1 MVILVLAIAWGA
13 VLVAWA
19 RSRSRGSFG
28 DSVGLFHRHLHIL
41 ERTAPSTLPPAN
53 RLRGPV
59 VAPIPL
65 SSRLAPSRALG
76 ASPRPVSPARRN
88 HPNPYA
94 PARPGPSR
102 AGAARTSPVRRSQ
115 VRKRRR
121 DVLFVLVVAV
131 VGTLILAAGAG
142 GHALWVLQLASDAA
156 LAGYVALLVR
166 IRNLSLEREQKL
178 RVLRRPTPVRLAPAA
193 GYGELDGAAVG
204 YGSLAA
210 GGYGQRPLRRVAT

>member
-1 MVILVLAIAWGA
+1 MVLLVLAIAWGA

-28 DSVGLFHRHLHIL
+28 DSVGMFHRHLHVL
-41 ERTAPSTLPPAN
+41 ERTAPSTLRPAN

-65 SSRLAPSRALG
+65 SSRLGPSRDLG
-76 ASPRPVSPARRN
+76 GAPRPARPARRTP
-88 HPNPYA
+88 PNPYA
-94 PARPGPSR
+94 ASRPVPARSGAGRPSP
-102 AGAARTSPVRRSQ
+102 ARRSQ

-131 VGTLILAAGAG
+131 VATLVVAAGAG
-142 GHALWVLQLASDAA
+142 GHAPWVLQLASDAA

-166 IRNLSLEREQKL
+166 LRNLSLEREQKL
-178 RVLRRPTPVRLAPAA
+178 RVLHRPAPARLAPAA
-193 GYGELDGAAVG
+193 GYGDLDGAPA
-204 YGSLAA
+204 
-210 GGYGQRPLRRVAT
+210 GYGQLALRRVAN